1 MASKDEVVQ
10 VEYVYDEN
18 KDLPMQEGSIF
29 TEPYYKDDS
38 DSNDGEPPSNTNL
51 SDNKSS
57 KRSTPKRQ
65 KSRYD
70 EDNYALPD
78 PESDGEI
85 RTRKVDEQ
93 IRKLEV
99 KVGAQGRQNVTWKS
113 VSIVL
118 ISLLLV
124 IVGVNFYLDAKKVE
138 TPGKTI
144 GTTLQI

>member
-1 MASKDEVVQ
+1 MASNDEVVQ

-18 KDLPMQEGSIF
+18 KDLPVQEGSIF

-38 DSNDGEPPSNTNL
+38 DGNDGEPPSNTNL

-57 KRSTPKRQ
+57 KRSTTKRQ

-85 RTRKVDEQ
+85 RIREVDEKMG
-93 IRKLEV
+93 KLEA
-99 KVGAQGRQNVTWKS
+99 KVRAQGRQNVTWKL

-144 GTTLQI
+144 GTTLQL